1 MRKSQPPREK
11 SDSRRA
17 WKTAMSAKIFGTP
30 SSSRP
35 PMMGQVLFS
44 QTTRAYS
51 PTSPSEF
58 PMYLTGAVAWISR
71 TLVTIALVIGA
82 IITTA
87 QGRPLSQFGGE
98 GLLWIPT
105 MYVIWLHDQYKAK
118 EEEKQ

>member
-1 MRKSQPPREK
+1 MRK
-11 SDSRRA
+11 
-17 WKTAMSAKIFGTP
+17 
-30 SSSRP
+30 
-35 PMMGQVLFS
+35 
-44 QTTRAYS
+44 Y
-51 PTSPSEF
+51 
-58 PMYLTGAVAWISR
+58 WIGI
-71 TLVTIALVIGA
+71 TIALVIGA